1 MKEKFLKIL
10 PYSGYVLFVGLG
22 LLVFFVAAFL
32 VVVVR
37 TKEEQKVMMPYVI
50 GKNYIEVHNE
60 LQRLQLK
67 VRLETQRIPEKTDG
81 IILSQSIDPGKE
93 VEAGS
98 KLYLTVNIGFDRV
111 TIPDV
116 KGQDLKRAKAILE
129 KVLSGEVYVPL
140 QIGGITYVPAVG
152 DEPADTVIDQIP
164 APGKETHSGEKIYLL
179 VTEAN
184 PEKKSNQSANEPNDS
199 TKFVGTPVPF
209 VIDYLQRKKIPYLL
223 KETTKPEFRDLHG
236 LVSSFELK
244 PTGAEVGAFFLKP
257 SESLV
262 QDYEFLEYEVD
273 DDDIYSAKL
282 SYTKPGEDTEVEK
295 EILTNQSLKEDEP
308 VRFLIHRAG
317 NVKVTLTGKESGVA
331 KVWKLKG
338 TY

>member
-10 PYSGYVLFVGLG
+10 PYSGYVLFVSLG

-67 VRLETQRIPEKTDG
+67 VRLESERIPEKTDG
-81 IILSQSIDPGKE
+81 IILSQSIDAGKE

-140 QIGGITYVPAVG
+140 EIGGITYVPAVG
-152 DEPADTVIDQIP
+152 DEPADTIIDQIP

-179 VTEAN
+179 VTEASSD
-184 PEKKSNQSANEPNDS
+184 KKSNQSLKENSDE
-199 TKFVGTPVPF
+199 TKLVGIPVPF
-209 VIDYLQRKKIPYLL
+209 AVDYLQRKKIPYSI
-223 KETTKPEFRDLHG
+223 KEATKPEFRSGHG
-236 LVSSFELK
+236 LVASF
-244 PTGAEVGAFFLKP
+244 ALKP
-257 SESLV
+257 SGAEIAPYALKPSASLV
-262 QDYEFLEYEVD
+262 HDYEFLEYEID
-273 DDDIYSAKL
+273 DDDVYSAKV
-282 SYTKPGEDTEVEK
+282 SYTKPGEGVEIEK
-295 EILTNQSLKEDEP
+295 EILTSQSLKEDEILRL
-308 VRFLIHRAG
+308 VVHRSTDT
-317 NVKVTLTGKESGVA
+317 KVTLVGKETGVA

>member
-37 TKEEQKVMMPYVI
+37 TKEEQKVLMPYVI

-67 VRLETQRIPEKTDG
+67 VRLESERIPEKTDG
-81 IILSQSIDPGKE
+81 IILSQSIDAGKE

-140 QIGGITYVPAVG
+140 QIGAITYVPAVG
-152 DEPADTVIDQIP
+152 DEPADTIIDQIP

-184 PEKKSNQSANEPNDS
+184 TDKKSNQSLKEDS
-199 TKFVGTPVPF
+199 DGSKLVGIPVPF
-209 VIDYLQRKKIPYLL
+209 AVDYLQRKKIPYSI
-223 KETTKPEFRDLHG
+223 KEAVKPEFRDSHG
-236 LVSSFELK
+236 LVSSYELK
-244 PTGAEVGAFFLKP
+244 PTGAEIGAFYLKP
-257 SESLV
+257 SNSLV
-262 QDYEFLEYEVD
+262 QDYEFLEYEID
-273 DDDIYSAKL
+273 DNDLYSATV
-282 SYTKPGEDTEVEK
+282 SYTKPGDDTEIQK
-295 EILTNQSLKEDEP
+295 EILTNQSLKEDEKIRL
-308 VRFLIHRAG
+308 VVHRFT
-317 NVKVTLTGKESGVA
+317 NTKVTLVGKETGVA